1 MNRKYTIA
9 GFLLAL
15 MTLWLAPLTL
25 NAQANDV
32 VWNLQFYSNPYL
44 IGDSART
51 ATWNGPLTLDW
62 GTTSPGD
69 GVPDNGFSMRAGSNP
84 YFAAGTYRFNV
95 LADDGVSVT
104 VDDQML
110 VNTYDNGQ
118 PAVQLTA
125 DVTLTEGNHR
135 VQVNYRE
142 AEGLAYVF
150 VNWGIGNNAPI
161 NFVQASGAI
170 FTQGRWTTE
179 FYNNTTLTPPIAF
192 ANETPSP
199 VADWHMDSPVQQVN
213 ADGWSAR
220 FRTSFYLDA
229 GVYRATLRADDGVR
243 YYVNGR
249 LLIDQFGMAKGN
261 PFTVDFEVGSG
272 EQTFVIEHVEYGGNA
287 FLEYN
292 LVRLLGVQNVIYI
305 GANPGPQ
312 AALGSVATATPV
324 PLTGDFV
331 ATVNTARLNVRSQPR
346 VARGNVLTIVSRE
359 QQYRA
364 IGRANNGWIQL
375 DVNGVIGWVS
385 GTTIRLDNRR
395 GLPITGE
402 GPTS

>member
-161 NFVQASGAI
+161 NFVQA
-170 FTQGRWTTE
+170 
-179 FYNNTTLTPPIAF
+179 L
-192 ANETPSP
+192 
-199 VADWHMDSPVQQVN
+199 
-213 ADGWSAR
+213 
-220 FRTSFYLDA
+220 
-229 GVYRATLRADDGVR
+229 
-243 YYVNGR
+243 
-249 LLIDQFGMAKGN
+249 
-261 PFTVDFEVGSG
+261 
-272 EQTFVIEHVEYGGNA
+272 
-287 FLEYN
+287 
-292 LVRLLGVQNVIYI
+292 
-305 GANPGPQ
+305 
-312 AALGSVATATPV
+312 
-324 PLTGDFV
+324 
-331 ATVNTARLNVRSQPR
+331 
-346 VARGNVLTIVSRE
+346 
-359 QQYRA
+359 
-364 IGRANNGWIQL
+364 
-375 DVNGVIGWVS
+375 
-385 GTTIRLDNRR
+385 
-395 GLPITGE
+395 
-402 GPTS
+402 